1 MNSDLMALRRLRQT
15 CLGFPEVAET
25 TKWGHP
31 TFVVGRR
38 AFAVFDEYRGE
49 RSIAFRVAPLIQAEL
64 IRTPRYFASPYA
76 ARHGWVCAS
85 LEGLRW
91 GEVAEL
97 LRASYRLTAPKRVL
111 GRLDARQKAHLVRG
125 HGGTR

>member
-1 MNSDLMALRRLRQT
+1 MNSDLMALRRLRKT
-15 CLGFPEVAET
+15 CLGFPEAAET
-25 TKWGHP
+25 TRWGHP

-49 RSIAFRVAPLIQAEL
+49 RSIAFRVAPLIQAAL
-64 IRTPRYFASPYA
+64 IRTPRYFAAPYA
-76 ARHGWVCAS
+76 ARHGWVCAK

-97 LRASYRLTAPKRVL
+97 LRGSYRLTASKRVL
-111 GRLDARQKAHLVRG
+111 GRLDPRQKSRG
-125 HGGTR
+125 ARAARGA